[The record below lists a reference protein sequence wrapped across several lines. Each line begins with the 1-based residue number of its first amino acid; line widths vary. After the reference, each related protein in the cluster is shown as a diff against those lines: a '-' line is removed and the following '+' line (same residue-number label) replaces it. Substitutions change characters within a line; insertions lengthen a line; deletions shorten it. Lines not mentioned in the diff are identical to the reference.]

1 MDEEDDRNN
10 HVKNNKRKM
19 RRTMDD
25 DNSNGRS
32 MKARTEERRTERSR
46 GRGVVGC
53 TRRTLHPESFCT
65 KEAAQSICL

>member
-19 RRTMDD
+19 RSTKND
-25 DNSNGRS
+25 DNSNGRR
-32 MKARTEERRTERSR
+32 MKERTEGRRKERGR

-53 TRRTLHPESFCT
+53 TSRTLHPESFCT